1 MRPMP
6 GCGGGIV
13 PHAHHTCKLQNDAA
27 MLWAMARLSVLHT
40 SDVDAS
46 TLSRVRTLLVNAFP
60 PPEFTDDDW
69 EHTLGGLHVLCHED
83 GRLIGHAAVVQ
94 RRLLHRGRALR
105 AGYVEGVVVRAGHR
119 RRGHGSA
126 MMAQLERV
134 IRTAY
139 DVGALNSSEMAKPFY
154 TTRDWRPWLGS
165 LAALTPTGIKRTT
178 RPQGVHILAGCRAPT
193 DVRDLLVCD
202 WRDGNPW

>member
-1 MRPMP
+1 MP
-6 GCGGGIV
+6 DCGGGIV
-13 PHAHHTCKLQNDAA
+13 PHAQHTCKLENNDGILCA
-27 MLWAMARLSVLHT
+27 MPELSMLHT
-40 SDVDAS
+40 SAVDAD
-46 TLSRVRTLLVNAFP
+46 TLSAIHALLVEAFP

-83 GRLIGHAAVVQ
+83 GRLVGHAAVIQ

-105 AGYVEGVVVRAGHR
+105 AGYVEGVAVRAGHR

-126 MMAQLERV
+126 MMARVERV
-134 IRTAY
+134 VHSAY
-139 DVGALNSSEMAKPFY
+139 DIGALNSSDVAKPFY
-154 TTRDWRPWLGS
+154 ATRNWQPWLGR
-165 LAALTPTGIKRTT
+165 LAALTSSGIKPTT
-178 RPQGVHILAGCRAPT
+178 RPDNVHVLTSDRAPT